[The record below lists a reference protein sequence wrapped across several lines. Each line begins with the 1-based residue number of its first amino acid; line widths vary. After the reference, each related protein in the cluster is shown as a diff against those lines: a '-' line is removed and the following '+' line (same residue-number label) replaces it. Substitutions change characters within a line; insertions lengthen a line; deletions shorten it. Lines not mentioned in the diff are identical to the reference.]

1 MPVEIQPRLVLD
13 DIDYGRMPPYW
24 DNKPIA
30 TGLIQAEDNVLQ
42 QVVDVIYSWVNG
54 STISNA
60 QGKNLDDIGYLWN
73 VDRLLR
79 NDEEY
84 RQAIL
89 GTMLSSYDSG
99 TITDIKRLI
108 KNLTAPS
115 YVATTLYPETRF
127 LAARVEN
134 AGVTAE
140 NQVAVNKAVS
150 SGARS
155 QLYWEP
161 SNVCLIPAIRLAGS
175 PEDLLGEFSSGTDTI
190 AVELGVGITDTLA
203 IKTTSNQYGY
213 FSDPIRALL
222 PFTLVSQGVE
232 TTLDFILDGG
242 NTSQFDAILPGGF
255 TDPVILSGVS
265 GSAVIMAGRTLAL
278 SAPV

>member
-24 DNKPIA
+24 DNKPVVQ
-30 TGLIQAEDNVLQ
+30 GLIRAEDNVLQ
-42 QVVDVIYSWVNG
+42 QVVDVIYSWING

-60 QGKNLDDIGYLWN
+60 EGKNLDDIGYLWN

-79 NDEEY
+79 SDTEY

-89 GTMLSSYDSG
+89 GVMLGSYDSG
-99 TITDIKRLI
+99 TITDVKRLI
-108 KNLTAPS
+108 NNLTNPT
-115 YVATTLYPETRF
+115 YIATTLYPQTRF

-140 NQVAVNKAVS
+140 NQAIVNKAVS

-161 SNVCLIPAIRLAGS
+161 SNVCLIPAIRLSGT
-175 PEDLLGEFSSGTDTI
+175 PDELLGEFSSGVDTI
-190 AVELGVGITDTLA
+190 GIELGGGVNDTLA
-203 IKTTSNQYGY
+203 IRTTSGQYGY

-222 PFTLVSQGVE
+222 PFTLESLGSEV
-232 TTLDFILDGG
+232 TLDFILDGG
-242 NTSQFDAILPGGF
+242 TVSPFDAILPGGF
-255 TDPVILSGVS
+255 TDNVILSGGS
-265 GSAVIMAGRTLAL
+265 GADTVIIGRTLAM